1 MYKKANWESGVI
13 TKKKE
18 HLSVSLWLLLAI
30 AGLATL
36 VISVVCYVF
45 FKHSNSSIVN
55 ATKQIQ
61 PQKLEVLALGRLE
74 PEGEIINLSGL
85 VGEKVAKL
93 NVKEG
98 DKVKAG
104 AVIAYLDNHQQ
115 MLAQWN
121 LAKSQLEEIKERI
134 ANDSLLKQAQ
144 IDQAQTQIDS
154 ASTPTL
160 SQIYGQKALV
170 RRLEAE
176 QINAKQEYSRWQYL
190 HLQGAVSLQA
200 LDSRKLTIDS
210 AVENLNQARQTLDQ
224 LVSNRQINIASAK
237 SELRAAQVN
246 KQRVY
251 TDSGLPSAIANLKL
265 VQRQLERTII
275 HAPRNGE
282 ILKILTKEGEAIPQ
296 TGTILQ
302 MGNTKQM
309 YVVAEVYET
318 DISLIKPGQKAMIT
332 SPALPTP
339 VMGVVAKIGKLIY
352 KNNLIG
358 DDPAADTDARVVE
371 VKVRLNNENNLASN
385 LSNLK
390 VDVKIQLNSKQINA
404 NH

>member
-1 MYKKANWESGVI
+1 MI

-18 HLSVSLWLLLAI
+18 HLYVSLLLLLAI
-30 AGLATL
+30 LGLATL
-36 VISVVCYVF
+36 VISVVGYVL
-45 FKHSNSSIVN
+45 FKQSNSSTVN
-55 ATKQIQ
+55 VTKQIQ

-98 DKVKAG
+98 DRVKAG
-104 AVIAYLDNHQQ
+104 AIIAYLDNYQQ

-134 ANDSLLKQAQ
+134 ANDTLLKQTQ
-144 IDQAQTQIDS
+144 IDQAQIQIDR

-160 SQIYGQKALV
+160 SQIDGQKALV

-176 QINAKQEYSRWQYL
+176 QTNAKEEYLRWQYL
-190 HLQGAVSLQA
+190 HSQGAVSLQSLNA
-200 LDSRKLTIDS
+200 RKLTIDS
-210 AVENLNQARQTLDQ
+210 AVENLSQARQTLNQ

-237 SELRAAQVN
+237 TELRASQVN

-275 HAPRNGE
+275 HAPGNGE

-339 VMGVVAKIGKLIY
+339 VMGVVARIGKLIY

-404 NH
+404 NR